1 MKRFEF
7 ETERRL
13 FTDNAFFLW
22 EHRNRI
28 LSDKRMAFCP
38 LYIGNNLA
46 YVAVNGIQNN
56 TLGGYLTW
64 WQEFD
69 RARRIDKHNRRSF
82 IYFIGGSP
90 LSGGNHCGEV
100 YESGKTETAKVY
112 PFKDYWMSF
121 AEAQESFLGEN
132 DEPQPYTLAEVV
144 NILHEEDDNT
154 IIEIT
159 KADLKKRHAEYNKLY
174 FGGKLSTPTFKFLTV
189 NRPFGQYRFFR
200 NEIWM
205 SKRIKWTEPFLKEV
219 LIHEMIHQYEY
230 EVLHRRGY
238 VYLIQHGIRFHYMQW
253 KLRRKYGLQIS

>member
-100 YESGKTETAKVY
+100 YESGKTKTIKVY

-121 AEAQESFLGEN
+121 AEAQERLLGD
-132 DEPQPYTLAEVV
+132 DEPQPYTLEEVV

-174 FGGKLSTPTFKFLTV
+174 FGGKLSMPTFKFLTV

-253 KLRRKYGLQIS
+253 KLRQKYGLQIS